1 MSLTLKDQ
9 LPLLIE
15 KHRLNVSRLA
25 ELTNVNVQT
34 LHNWIGGQ
42 NPKNIEQV
50 KAIADFFG
58 VSLEYLCF
66 GETHRQLDSI
76 NEYKDE
82 INAGI
87 FEVVLRRV
95 KK

>member
-1 MSLTLKDQ
+1 MSLTLQEQ
-9 LPLLIE
+9 LPILIE

-25 ELTNVNVQT
+25 ELTGVNVQT

-50 KAIADFFG
+50 KVIADFFN

-66 GETHRQLDSI
+66 GEIEQSKNSI
-76 NEYKDE
+76 NQYQDE
-82 INAGI
+82 ISTGVY
-87 FEVVLRRV
+87 EVVLRRI